1 MKDCSTGVDSGKC
14 LERNVR
20 FASVCLG
27 RLDQTKDRHLIEV
40 VTVKACSLRKAPGK
54 PFGEVEVALNLLVAP
69 MNCGVGH
76 EQMRTG
82 TLHPV
87 CCSSHAHPRW

>member
-27 RLDQTKDRHLIEV
+27 RLDQTKDRHLIKV
-40 VTVKACSLRKAPGK
+40 VTLKTCSLRKAPGK
-54 PFGEVEVALNLLVAP
+54 PFGDVEVALTCWL
-69 MNCGVGH
+69 
-76 EQMRTG
+76 R
-82 TLHPV
+82 
-87 CCSSHAHPRW
+87 R